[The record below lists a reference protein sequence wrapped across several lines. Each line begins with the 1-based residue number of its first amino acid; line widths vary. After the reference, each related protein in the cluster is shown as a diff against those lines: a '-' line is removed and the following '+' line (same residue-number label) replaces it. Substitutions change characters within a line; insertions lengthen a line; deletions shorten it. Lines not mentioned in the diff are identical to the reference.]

1 MAHHGLVTECLQYFI
16 PGRSFDFADLGA
28 DLSGVVAASL
38 LSHVAFYARLKDF
51 SVALSKK

>member
-51 SVALSKK
+51 SVAPSKK